1 MKKPLISYRGTSIS
15 ASRRDFI
22 RKGSV
27 FTLAG
32 ITGTSAS
39 GLTGCNPGKQ
49 EEEVS
54 PPEDLMREHGVLNRL
69 LLVYDHFVVMLTL
82 DQSINPQWVSDS
94 AGIIRTF
101 IEEYHEKLE
110 EDYLFPRFEKKGKLT
125 DLVKVLREIGRAHV

>member
-15 ASRRDFI
+15 ASRRAFI

-39 GLTGCNPGKQ
+39 GLTGCNPGTQ

-54 PPEDLMREHGVLNRL
+54 LPEDLMREQGVLNRP
-69 LLVYDHFVVMLTL
+69 LLVYVHFVVMLTL
-82 DQSINPQWVSDS
+82 YQSINPHRVSVS
-94 AGIIRTF
+94 AAILLTF
-101 IEEYHEKLE
+101 LE
-110 EDYLFPRFEKKGKLT
+110 VNL
-125 DLVKVLREIGRAHV
+125 